1 MKHAS
6 KISMVKT
13 CAQKRKKYLLAIDRF
28 EDIEAW
34 QVAREL
40 TSAVYEL
47 SKTTPLRKDYGL
59 RDQLQRASVSIMANV
74 VHPVE

>member
-1 MKHAS
+1 M
-6 KISMVKT
+6 
-13 CAQKRKKYLLAIDRF
+13 AIDRF
-28 EDIEAW
+28 EDIEAR

-74 VHPVE
+74 VHPVEYMERFLFHRAGPVE